1 MSHLKLWCACCCLV
15 SITLDCSA
23 RELWVDTQSLGGACS
38 NLRAPPT
45 VTKTTPICTLGAA
58 AGMVSPGDVVHVRA
72 GIYNSVDNCSGCEGR
87 AVLQLRRAGTAAQWI
102 RFMAEPGEAVIL
114 EGTTTATIGVRIIA
128 MSGVYPSFN
137 ELQGFQVRG
146 FSLDCVSYDG
156 VPDIRLIGFDVSQ
169 CGRQSMA
176 LHRAQRVTLRGSS
189 IHDSNTNGWTSA
201 IDLYLC
207 QDGNVISGNRI
218 WNNSDSSPGQPDSEG
233 HGLIMDYCPG
243 TGGTVI
249 ENNLIFNNE
258 GWCMVVLN
266 SNGAV
271 IRNNVCYHNGIRQDG
286 SGELSTCGNNLS
298 IFNNILA
305 PRKGQL
311 ALNIRLARSDFV
323 VDTRTLSENNDLLD
337 VQADA
342 IAVAWGDAV
351 GTLSQFQSRNGRGW
365 GTASLAEDPRF
376 IDEFGLNFHL
386 QSSSPAID
394 KGNTAKAPSIDFDGN
409 PRPSGIAADVGAFE
423 FAANTAR
430 LPAPT
435 NLRVIRI
442 DTP

>member
-1 MSHLKLWCACCCLV
+1 MSSLHGA
-15 SITLDCSA
+15 SA
-23 RELWVDTQSLGGACS
+23 
-38 NLRAPPT
+38 
-45 VTKTTPICTLGAA
+45 
-58 AGMVSPGDVVHVRA
+58 
-72 GIYNSVDNCSGCEGR
+72 
-87 AVLQLRRAGTAAQWI
+87 
-102 RFMAEPGEAVIL
+102 
-114 EGTTTATIGVRIIA
+114 
-128 MSGVYPSFN
+128 
-137 ELQGFQVRG
+137 
-146 FSLDCVSYDG
+146 
-156 VPDIRLIGFDVSQ
+156 
-169 CGRQSMA
+169 
-176 LHRAQRVTLRGSS
+176 HRAQRVTLRGSS

-201 IDLYLC
+201 IDLYSC
-207 QDGNVISGNRI
+207 SGGNVISGNRI

-323 VDTRTLSENNDLLD
+323 VDPRTLSENNDLLD

-342 IAVAWGDAV
+342 LAVAWGDAV

-365 GTASLAEDPRF
+365 GTASLAADPRAAVDP
-376 IDEFGLNFHL
+376 I
-386 QSSSPAID
+386 SW
-394 KGNTAKAPSIDFDGN
+394 TRN
-409 PRPSGIAADVGAFE
+409 P
-423 FAANTAR
+423 
-430 LPAPT
+430 
-435 NLRVIRI
+435 
-442 DTP
+442 

>member
-1 MSHLKLWCACCCLV
+1 M
-15 SITLDCSA
+15 
-23 RELWVDTQSLGGACS
+23 
-38 NLRAPPT
+38 
-45 VTKTTPICTLGAA
+45 
-58 AGMVSPGDVVHVRA
+58 
-72 GIYNSVDNCSGCEGR
+72 
-87 AVLQLRRAGTAAQWI
+87 
-102 RFMAEPGEAVIL
+102 
-114 EGTTTATIGVRIIA
+114 
-128 MSGVYPSFN
+128 
-137 ELQGFQVRG
+137 
-146 FSLDCVSYDG
+146 
-156 VPDIRLIGFDVSQ
+156 
-169 CGRQSMA
+169 
-176 LHRAQRVTLRGSS
+176 
-189 IHDSNTNGWTSA
+189 
-201 IDLYLC
+201 
-207 QDGNVISGNRI
+207 
-218 WNNSDSSPGQPDSEG
+218 
-233 HGLIMDYCPG
+233 
-243 TGGTVI
+243 I

-271 IRNNVCYHNGIRQDG
+271 IHNNVCYHYGIRQDG

-394 KGNTAKAPSIDFDGN
+394 KGNTAKAPSI
-409 PRPSGIAADVGAFE
+409 
-423 FAANTAR
+423 R
-430 LPAPT
+430 LRWEST
-435 NLRVIRI
+435 SIWHSRRRRSI
-442 DTP
+442 